1 MSSLWPL
8 QRLLGPHLSSHHPQQ
23 RQRKRV
29 GVVSTCKTFK
39 ESQALGVKVAC
50 LILTSTNTVF
60 WQAELTVMRSNG
72 IACRH
77 RLKPPPK
84 NKRNARSLGV
94 GGTDFQDHGERRSL
108 WCWREMGSS
117 PDGWRPD
124 SRADY
129 CIDSEEIVGLSMC
142 DNSQILYG
150 SVSRRDTLACAFF
163 RQSEPGLS

>member
-72 IACRH
+72 IACGH
-77 RLKPPPK
+77 RLTPPLK

-129 CIDSEEIVGLSMC
+129 CIDSEEVVGLSMC

-150 SVSRRDTLACAFF
+150 SVSRQDTLACAFF

>member
-72 IACRH
+72 IACGH
-77 RLKPPPK
+77 RLKPPPPEK
-84 NKRNARSLGV
+84 QEKCKKLGRWWNRFPRSRGKTKPLMLTWDGL
-94 GGTDFQDHGERRSL
+94 EPRRMATRL
-108 WCWREMGSS
+108 SS
-117 PDGWRPD
+117 RLLHRLRGD
-124 SRADY
+124 SRLEHVRQQSNPLWE
-129 CIDSEEIVGLSMC
+129 CE
-142 DNSQILYG
+142 Q
-150 SVSRRDTLACAFF
+150 TLACAFF